1 MSQTTRNS
9 GRTVSVRP
17 SRREALRTLGLGLPM
32 ALVAGRAPRTS
43 LAGQTPS
50 RNDAASKFL
59 DVNGVKL
66 HYLEWGSQN
75 ANSLLLLHP
84 APLNA
89 HAWDAFGPAMA
100 RHYRV
105 VAPDTRG
112 FGDSQWSE
120 PYSDDTFV
128 EDIRALVTAL
138 GLKRPIVCGN
148 SMGGTLAYFYAS
160 LYPDD
165 VDRLILVDT
174 GPGEKPPEPGAP
186 AGTRPG
192 GPPPVAAGPFTSPED
207 AAARVPAVFGPAFVK
222 AMVQHNLKQAAG
234 GQWQW
239 KYDPSVIA
247 AGARSMRDPRKWP
260 RWIAVRCPTLV
271 LRGERSPALPQRIAE
286 QMIGENKNASLVIV
300 PDAGHFIPLEQ
311 PAAFETACRRW
322 LGLPE

>member
-1 MSQTTRNS
+1 
-9 GRTVSVRP
+9 
-17 SRREALRTLGLGLPM
+17 M
-32 ALVAGRAPRTS
+32 ALFAGLVPRVS
-43 LAGQTPS
+43 PAGQTAS
-50 RNDAASKFL
+50 RVDAASKFL

-75 ANSLLLLHP
+75 GRALLLLHP

-89 HAWDAFGPAMA
+89 RVWDAFGPAMA

-105 VAPDTRG
+105 VAPDARG

-120 PYSDDTFV
+120 PYSDDVFV
-128 EDIRALVTAL
+128 EDIRALVTTL

-160 LYPDD
+160 LYPED

-174 GPGEKPPEPGAP
+174 GPGEKPPEAGAP
-186 AGTRPG
+186 ATPAGARPG

-207 AAARVPAVFGPAFVK
+207 AAARVPAVFGPAFAK
-222 AMVQHNLKQAAG
+222 AMVQYNLKQGAG

-239 KYDPSVIA
+239 KYDPAVIA
-247 AGARSMRDPRKWP
+247 AGERSMRDPRKWP
-260 RWIAVRCPTLV
+260 RWNAVKCLTLV

-286 QMIGENKNASLVIV
+286 QMISENKNASLVIV
-300 PDAGHFIPLEQ
+300 PNAGHFIPIEQ
-311 PAAFETACRRW
+311 PAAFEAAIRGW